1 MMDHYSLVQQL
12 TGPLPMILKTAL
24 DLVPCTE
31 KWLLLFIMS
40 KEEDLVQAY
49 PEGEVEI
56 AGDQPAETVTSL
68 DTFAGKVHVK
78 WAPEAAVS
86 SLGLM
91 PFFIEF
97 LKTSGLFDKWV
108 EDCPLH
114 YTSGNAPEKRDV
126 LGTLVL
132 SVLAGH
138 WRYAH
143 INAIGADGVNPGLL
157 GMTGVA
163 SEDSVRRGMKAMDE
177 AASGGWMKEHLKASY
192 EPLLQEPW
200 VLDVDTTVKPLNGH
214 QQDAEVG
221 YNPTKPGRPSHA
233 YHSYFVAEIRMVLD
247 MEVQAGNQTA
257 PLYAQPE
264 LWAFLDGLAERDR
277 PVFLR
282 GDSHWGAENAMVGA
296 EERNL
301 GYLFKLKQSANVK
314 KLIGQIF
321 RREDWVEAG
330 QQWQG
335 REDVLRLSGWSKARR
350 VVVLRRPLRSKPVG
364 EAETVGKKKSK
375 RKGAKQLTLD
385 LPELT
390 YQGTQYEYAVLVTSL
405 TDEVR
410 TVAQHYRDRGDA
422 ENNFDELKNQ
432 WGWAGFTTQ
441 DRKRCQIMGRIIAL
455 VYNWW
460 TIFMRLGIPDKHAEA
475 ITSRPLALHGIARQT
490 HHGNQTTVEITST
503 HAKASQIAEILT
515 KVSGF
520 LRRIRTTAEQLTQSE
535 RWKLILS
542 AAFRQFFG
550 GKVIGSTGRLADATG

>member
-1 MMDHYSLVQQL
+1 
-12 TGPLPMILKTAL
+12 
-24 DLVPCTE
+24 
-31 KWLLLFIMS
+31 MS
-40 KEEDLVQAY
+40 KEEEVVRAHPL
-49 PEGEVEI
+49 GEVQI
-56 AGDQPAETVTSL
+56 AGNQPAETVASL
-68 DTFAGKVHVK
+68 DTFAGKIHVK
-78 WAPEAAVS
+78 WVPEATVS

-114 YTSGNAPEKRDV
+114 YTSGNAPEKRNV
-126 LGTLVL
+126 LGTLLL

-143 INAIGADGVNPGLL
+143 ISAIRGDGINPGLL
-157 GMTGVA
+157 GMSGVA

-177 AASGGWMKEHLKASY
+177 GGSAEWLKRHLKASY
-192 EPLLQEPW
+192 EPLLSEPW
-200 VLDVDTTVKPLNGH
+200 VMDVDTTVKPLYGH
-214 QQDAEVG
+214 QQDAKVG

-233 YHSYFVAEIRMVLD
+233 YHSYFVANIRMVLD

-264 LWAFLDGLAERDR
+264 MWAFLDGLAEGSR

-282 GDSHWGAENAMVGA
+282 GDSHWGAENAMVGC
-296 EERNL
+296 ETRGL
-301 GYLFKLKQSANVK
+301 GYVFKLKQSANVK
-314 KLIGQIF
+314 KLIGQLF
-321 RREDWVEAG
+321 RKEAWVEAG

-335 REDVLRLSGWSKARR
+335 REDVLRLSGWSQARR
-350 VVVLRRPLRSKPVG
+350 VVVLRRPLRSKPAA
-364 EAETVGKKKSK
+364 EAETEGKKKAK
-375 RKGAKQLTLD
+375 RKAAKQMTLD
-385 LPELT
+385 LEELT
-390 YQGTQYEYAVLVTSL
+390 YQGVSYEYVVLVTSL
-405 TDEVR
+405 NDEVR
-410 TVAQHYRDRGDA
+410 SVAQHYRDRGDA

-432 WGWAGFTTQ
+432 WGWAGFTTH

-490 HHGNQTTVEITST
+490 RHGNQTTVEITST
-503 HAKASQIAEILT
+503 HSRASQIAGILT
-515 KVSGF
+515 QVSGF
-520 LRRIRTTAEQLTQSE
+520 LKRIKTTAEQLTQRD

-542 AAFRQFFG
+542 AAFRNLLG
-550 GKVIGSTGRLADATG
+550 GKVLGSTGRLADAPG

>member
-1 MMDHYSLVQQL
+1 
-12 TGPLPMILKTAL
+12 
-24 DLVPCTE
+24 
-31 KWLLLFIMS
+31 MS
-40 KEEDLVQAY
+40 KTEEVVRSH
-49 PEGEVEI
+49 PEGEARS
-56 AGDQPAETVTSL
+56 AGGEPPETVASL
-68 DTFAGKVHVK
+68 DTFAGKIHVK
-78 WAPEAAVS
+78 WAPEATVS

-97 LKTSGLFDKWV
+97 LKTSGLFEKWV
-108 EDCPLH
+108 EDCPLR
-114 YTSGNAPEKRDV
+114 YRSGNAPEKRNV
-126 LGTLVL
+126 LGTLLL

-143 INAIGADGVNPGLL
+143 INAIRGDGINPELL
-157 GMTGVA
+157 GMSGVA

-177 AASGGWMKEHLKASY
+177 AESGLWLKRHLKASY

-200 VLDVDTTVKPLNGH
+200 VLDVDTTVKPLYGH
-214 QQDAEVG
+214 QQDAKVG
-221 YNPTKPGRPSHA
+221 YNPTKLGRPSHA
-233 YHSYFVAEIRMVLD
+233 YHCYFVANIRVVLD

-257 PLYAQPE
+257 PSFAQPE
-264 LWAFLDGLAERDR
+264 LWAFVDGLAGQSR
-277 PVFLR
+277 PIFLR
-282 GDSHWGAENAMVGA
+282 GDCHWGAEKAMAGA
-296 EERNL
+296 EERQL

-321 RREDWVEAG
+321 QQEEWMEAG

-335 REDVLRLSGWSKARR
+335 REDELRLNGWSKARR
-350 VVVLRRPLRSKPVG
+350 VVVLRRPVRSKPAA
-364 EAETVGKKKSK
+364 EAEAAGKKKSK
-375 RKGAKQLTLD
+375 RKAAKQLTLD

-390 YQGTQYEYAVLVTSL
+390 HQGVQYEYVVLVTSL
-405 TDEVR
+405 ADGVR

-490 HHGNQTTVEITST
+490 RHGNQTTVEITST

-520 LRRIRTTAEQLTQSE
+520 LKRIKTTAEQLTQAD
-535 RWKLILS
+535 RWTLILS
-542 AAFRQFFG
+542 AAFRIFLG
-550 GKVIGSTGRLADATG
+550 GKVIGSPGRLAEATV